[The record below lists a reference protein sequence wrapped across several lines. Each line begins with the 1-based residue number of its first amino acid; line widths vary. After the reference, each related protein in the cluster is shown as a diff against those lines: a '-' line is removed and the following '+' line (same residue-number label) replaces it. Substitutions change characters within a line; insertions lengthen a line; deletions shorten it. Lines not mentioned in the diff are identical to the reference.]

1 MLFCQIVV
9 GYYRG
14 LGNRGDGMARTK
26 GSSQRREQIIKATVD
41 CIVTHGYHNFSMQDV
56 ATTAGVSKG
65 IIHYYFL
72 NKDDLMMA
80 ILDRSAVDI
89 EDMLMARMD
98 AVHDPLSKLEAF
110 ISVCFDVLR
119 TKKEYYQVNMDFWTQ
134 INQKEAVRRVVARH
148 YEKFRSA
155 AAEVISS
162 GIAQGVFRDL
172 DARMYASYIVA
183 VADGFSLQF
192 LFDPT
197 VFDYERSVSSIVEIV
212 VAGVRKTG
220 AV

>member
-1 MLFCQIVV
+1 
-9 GYYRG
+9 
-14 LGNRGDGMARTK
+14 MARTK

-41 CIVTHGYHNFSMQDV
+41 CIIMHGYHNFSMQDV

-89 EDMLMARMD
+89 ESMLIEKMS
-98 AVHDPLSKLEAF
+98 AVSDPIGKLEAF
-110 ISVCFDVLR
+110 IAVCFDVLR

-155 AAEVISS
+155 AADVISS
-162 GIAQGVFRDL
+162 GVAQGVFRDL

-183 VADGFSLQF
+183 AVDGFSLQF
-192 LFDPT
+192 LFDPA
-197 VFDYERSVSSIVEIV
+197 VFDYDRTAKSIAEII
-212 VAGVRKTG
+212 VAGLRKTEET
-220 AV
+220 

>member
-1 MLFCQIVV
+1 
-9 GYYRG
+9 
-14 LGNRGDGMARTK
+14 MARTK
-26 GSSQRREQIIKATVD
+26 GSSQRKEQIIKATVD
-41 CIVTHGYHNFSMQDV
+41 CIITHGYHNFSMQDV

-80 ILDRSAVDI
+80 ILDRTAVDI
-89 EDMLMARMD
+89 ENMLIESMR
-98 AVHDPLSKLEAF
+98 AVSDPLHKLEAF
-110 ISVCFDVLR
+110 ITLCFDVLR

-162 GIAQGVFRDL
+162 GIKQGVFREL
-172 DARMYASYIVA
+172 DPRIYASYIVA

-192 LFDPT
+192 LFDAA
-197 VFDYERSVSSIVEIV
+197 VFDYDRTAKSVTEIII
-212 VAGVRKTG
+212 AGLKKEVT
-220 AV
+220 